1 MAIDE
6 AQKTF
11 VVRKMRPKELNRE
24 FLTGPRMFDEI
35 MEKLE
40 VVMNEMMA
48 NEGQVPMDLG
58 DTGAHDA
65 KMTQGDQEADN
76 KMSYDDMCAI
86 AWKGYKA
93 GKGSGKKGID
103 GTGTWNRGK
112 GYDGWQVSKG
122 DDGSRKGG
130 EKGSKGSSV
139 CRKYDGHSGRRRH
152 RKARRRAILTT
163 DTDMTAVSKD
173 TSV

>member
-1 MAIDE
+1 MDTRLSHEMTSNSTAAHSGVAQKGKDAKELKEKLKAWSLKVAIDV

-11 VVRKMRPKELNRE
+11 VVREMRPKELKRE

-48 NEGQVPMDLG
+48 DEGRVPMDLG
-58 DTGAHDA
+58 DSGAHDA

-76 KMSYDDMCAI
+76 KMSYDDMCAM

-93 GKGSGKKGID
+93 GKGTGKKGID

-112 GYDGWQVSKG
+112 GYDWW
-122 DDGSRKGG
+122 
-130 EKGSKGSSV
+130 
-139 CRKYDGHSGRRRH
+139 
-152 RKARRRAILTT
+152 
-163 DTDMTAVSKD
+163 
-173 TSV
+173 